1 VLEYQRRQ
9 SSLNLLAPLF
19 NSLRRYRKR
28 QGRVMLFLIQNHL
41 ADGRL
46 VRIVGDDMKQY
57 VPLTKESVAS
67 SEYDIIVDDSPSSP
81 NEKDRTWQILMQ
93 LMPMIKDMITPDVAM
108 ELLAISPLPASLT
121 EKLKQKAQQA
131 AQQPKPPSPEEVKAQ
146 ADMQKAQMDIAGK
159 QVRSAGQ
166 AAGRADRR
174 SVQCG

>member
-108 ELLAISPLPASLT
+108 ELLAISPLPAS
-121 EKLKQKAQQA
+121 
-131 AQQPKPPSPEEVKAQ
+131 S
-146 ADMQKAQMDIAGK
+146 
-159 QVRSAGQ
+159 
-166 AAGRADRR
+166 RR
-174 SVQCG
+174 S